1 LLAER
6 LAMYTRAPCFASS
19 ILVPKPL
26 PYNLELA
33 RGHSALIVQG
43 GQVDL
48 IERDVQPCMATGYDG
63 DFPAEVWNGDR
74 GIIRHSWIVDAR
86 SCGICFYCEI
96 QP

>member
-1 LLAER
+1 
-6 LAMYTRAPCFASS
+6 
-19 ILVPKPL
+19 
-26 PYNLELA
+26 
-33 RGHSALIVQG
+33 
-43 GQVDL
+43 
-48 IERDVQPCMATGYDG
+48 MATGYDG